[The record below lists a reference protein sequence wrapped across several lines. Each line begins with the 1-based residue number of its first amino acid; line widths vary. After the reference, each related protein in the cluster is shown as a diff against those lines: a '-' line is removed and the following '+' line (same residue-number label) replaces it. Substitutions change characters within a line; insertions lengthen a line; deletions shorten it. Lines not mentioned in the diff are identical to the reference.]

1 MKKKLLFCLSVF
13 LLILNSCSKE
23 DYDSSENTI
32 LPKTLT
38 TIYPDY
44 PDGNFVT
51 KIIYDGNKIVSISNK
66 SGRTDYTYD
75 GDHIL
80 TEIKYNLTDG
90 QKVKYTQYG
99 YTNDSLKT
107 VTTSLNG
114 EETRYVYIYNNDG
127 TIEKETYHLDNN
139 KGKESKKTEQ
149 DILTFVNGN
158 VVKSEFNS
166 GGSGTDVITTSRYE
180 YDTNNNAFKNITG
193 LNLLLDQANFG
204 TEISFSSAN
213 NIKRHI
219 VFSIQAP
226 SSNIEFEPYAN
237 TMKYEYNKKGYPTKK
252 TTYDYAERIIEIVEY
267 TY

>member
-1 MKKKLLFCLSVF
+1 MQKKLLYCLSVF
-13 LLILNSCSKE
+13 LLILNSCSTE
-23 DYDSSENTI
+23 NYDSSENTI
-32 LPKTLT
+32 LPKTLIT
-38 TIYPDY
+38 LYPDN
-44 PDGNFVT
+44 PERNFVT
-51 KIIYDGNKIVSISNK
+51 KIIYEGNKIVSISNK

-80 TEIKYNLTDG
+80 SEIKYNLTDG
-90 QKVKYTQYG
+90 QKVKYTKYG

-107 VTTSLNG
+107 VTTSLN
-114 EETRYVYIYNNDG
+114 EKETKYVYIYNDDG
-127 TIEKETYHLDNN
+127 TISKETYDLDSNT
-139 KGKESKKTEQ
+139 GKESKKTEQ

-158 VVKSEFNS
+158 VVKSESNW
-166 GGSGTDVITTSRYE
+166 GGSGTDVLTTSRYE

-213 NIKRHI
+213 NLKRHI
-219 VFSIQAP
+219 VFSSQGP

-237 TMKYEYNKKGYPTKK
+237 TMKYEYNKRGYPTKK
-252 TTYDYAERIIEIVEY
+252 TTYDYAERITEIVEY